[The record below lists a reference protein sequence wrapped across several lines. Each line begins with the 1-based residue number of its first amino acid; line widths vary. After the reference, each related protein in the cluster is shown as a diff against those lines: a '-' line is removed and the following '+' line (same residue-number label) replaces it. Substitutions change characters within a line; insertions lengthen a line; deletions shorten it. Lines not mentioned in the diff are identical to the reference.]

1 MLYKFIDLDYN
12 KVITNEDKEVS
23 PKNNG
28 AKTDLAISATT
39 KPEENN
45 TQTNNEGAL
54 CDLKSGICCGC
65 KWW

>member
-1 MLYKFIDLDYN
+1 MSHILSKKKELP
-12 KVITNEDKEVS
+12 KPEDKEVS